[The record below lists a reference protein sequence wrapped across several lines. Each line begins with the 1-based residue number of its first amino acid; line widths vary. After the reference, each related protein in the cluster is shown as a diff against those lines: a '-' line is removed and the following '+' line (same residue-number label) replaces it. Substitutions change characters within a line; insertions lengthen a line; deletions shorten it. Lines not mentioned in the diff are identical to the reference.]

1 MISGTRSLL
10 SGYLQSAGRFPERP
24 ALEVAKRA
32 YTYRELTSV
41 AAGCAAAMDA
51 REPAGGPPL
60 TAVFAS
66 RTLHQFAGIVAAL
79 MRGHG
84 YVPLNRS
91 YPSDRTQFMIRQTGC
106 RSVVVDRESSA
117 QLPAVLAGIE
127 YPLAILLP
135 EAADVSELRRAFP
148 RHTFLD
154 ENDCRAAGPYEA
166 KTPDENS
173 VAYIIFTSG
182 STGVPKGV
190 MVAHRNIRAL
200 LDFLVPRFEITE
212 RDRLSQTFAVT
223 FDPSVL
229 DMFLGWERGACCCCP
244 SQQALLNPGAFI
256 NKAKITIWNSV
267 PSVAIFMKRLGSL
280 KKGNLPTLRLSIFGG
295 EAFPVSVARDW
306 MDAAPNSAIENLYG
320 PTELAIVATY
330 YRWDPERSPG
340 ECLRDTVPI
349 GYPVPGLTPFVCD
362 ETLREVPAGAE
373 GELLMTGA
381 QVTLGYLGEPEKTK
395 KAFVVPPGLREVH
408 YRTGDL
414 VRKPAAGGPIC
425 YIGRIDTQLKI
436 LGHRVEL
443 GEIEAAIREETG
455 IQGVVAVGW
464 PRTTGGADGIEAFVE
479 GDSFD
484 AAAIKKRIAER
495 LPEYMIPKRFHPI
508 AAIPLTANGKYDRR
522 ALENI
527 LEADA

>member
-1 MISGTRSLL
+1 MNSGNRGLL
-10 SGYLQSAGRFPERP
+10 SGYLQSAARFPERP

-32 YTYRELTSV
+32 YTYRELS
-41 AAGCAAAMDA
+41 ALASGCAAAMDA
-51 REPAGGPPL
+51 RESAGGPPL

-66 RTLHQFAGIVAAL
+66 RTPYQFAGIVAAL

-106 RSVVVDRESSA
+106 RSIVVDRESA
-117 QLPAVLAGIE
+117 KQLPAVLAGIE

-135 EAADVSELRRAFP
+135 EETDVSELRRAFP
-148 RHTFLD
+148 LHTFLGAD
-154 ENDCRAAGPYEA
+154 DCRAAATYEA

-173 VAYIIFTSG
+173 IAYIIFTSG

-190 MVAHRNIRAL
+190 MVSHRNIRAL

-212 RDRLSQTFAVT
+212 RDRLSQTYAVT

-295 EAFPVSVARDW
+295 EPLPVAVARDW
-306 MDAAPNSAIENLYG
+306 MEAAPNSAIENLYG
-320 PTELAIVATY
+320 PTELAIVGTY
-330 YRWDPERSPG
+330 YRWDPEKSPG

-349 GYPVPGLTPFVCD
+349 GYPVPALSPLVCD
-362 ETLREVPAGAE
+362 ERCGKSPTGAE

-381 QVTLGYLGEPEKTK
+381 QVTLGYLGEPEKTR
-395 KAFVVPPGLREVH
+395 KAFVVPPGRNERILPDRRPRASAGGGRSDLLRRPHRLAAQDSRASRRARRGRSGDTGGNRHSGDRRRRLAPHDERRRRHRGVRRGGSLRRRRDKEKDCGSAPRVYDSEEISPDRGDSADREREV
-408 YRTGDL
+408 R
-414 VRKPAAGGPIC
+414 PARAG
-425 YIGRIDTQLKI
+425 
-436 LGHRVEL
+436 EN
-443 GEIEAAIREETG
+443 
-455 IQGVVAVGW
+455 
-464 PRTTGGADGIEAFVE
+464 TGG
-479 GDSFD
+479 
-484 AAAIKKRIAER
+484 
-495 LPEYMIPKRFHPI
+495 
-508 AAIPLTANGKYDRR
+508 
-522 ALENI
+522 
-527 LEADA
+527 